1 MMTSPPDLEALA
13 PDAGHDFPLLGT
25 RHVLCMFM
33 SYATAMLN
41 MSSPSACNINGR
53 LASHLHKLTEPGASA
68 ALALAFNNLRRR
80 RLLHALEGSHASQTL
95 GLPAME
101 RL

>member
-1 MMTSPPDLEALA
+1 MLSLSR
-13 PDAGHDFPLLGT
+13 PL
-25 RHVLCMFM
+25 
-33 SYATAMLN
+33 
-41 MSSPSACNINGR
+41 ACNINGR

-68 ALALAFNNLRRR
+68 ALALAFNNFRRWR
-80 RLLHALEGSHASQTL
+80 MLHALEGSHASQTL